1 VDSLDDQ
8 HLPFELDLSGR
19 LAKEE
24 PFTSRDLTRLQRA
37 SKGPD
42 QSTRRGRDH
51 VVERRGVRFILARL
65 RAVVRGDR
73 PVRPE
78 PDRLGF
84 GRKPSLAQW
93 PLHSLDEDPG
103 KISDFGHD
111 GLQELKQSIAGP
123 ACNPNFRLRS
133 GEDRTSVADDHDA
146 GGANPP
152 TDRTA
157 ELVCVDPDAR
167 RSGPSEGE
175 TPGRRRG
182 SRGTKAIAYP

>member
-37 SKGPD
+37 SEGPD
-42 QSTRRGRDH
+42 QSTRCGRDH
-51 VVERRGVRFILARL
+51 VVERRGMRFILAGL

-84 GRKPSLAQW
+84 GREPSFAQW
-93 PLHSLDEDPG
+93 PLHPLDADLG
-103 KISDFGHD
+103 KIGDFGHD
-111 GLQELKQSIAGP
+111 DLQGLKQSIAGP
-123 ACNPNFRLRS
+123 GCNPNFR
-133 GEDRTSVADDHDA
+133 
-146 GGANPP
+146 
-152 TDRTA
+152 
-157 ELVCVDPDAR
+157 
-167 RSGPSEGE
+167 
-175 TPGRRRG
+175 
-182 SRGTKAIAYP
+182 